1 MSTTRIEVTTAMLDA
16 AVDAY
21 EAELDGDKGGMIR
34 AVVRRGMYPAL
45 EAALNPPAVCKECG
59 KPKDEPEASE

>member
-1 MSTTRIEVTTAMLDA
+1 MSTRIEVTTAMLDA

-21 EAELDGDKGGMIR
+21 KAELDGGRGEMIR
-34 AVVRRGMYPAL
+34 SVVRRGMYPAL
-45 EAALNPPAVCKECG
+45 KAALNPPAVCKECG